1 MRFCGLLPPP
11 TDLLLI
17 HAAAHHWTVTGT
29 HAGEFMGHA
38 PTGRQFTI
46 DGISIYRIADGRLVE
61 EHTIWDALG
70 LMKQLGLT
78 A

>member
-1 MRFCGLLPPP
+1 MPPP